1 LREPILVRGRP
12 VPLRASL
19 GIAMSQ
25 TADADVDALI
35 RDADVAM
42 YTAKKR
48 GGSRYVIF
56 EDSMRAGVA
65 ERLELEMELRRALAQ
80 EQLALHYQPTVNLT
94 TGEIVGVEA
103 LLRWSHRT
111 RGSISPAVFIPLA
124 EESGLIVPIGRWVLE
139 QACIQARRWHDRFP
153 SRDPLGMSVN
163 VSPIQL
169 GRDDFVQ
176 DVERILRETGVRPGS
191 ITLEITESA
200 LMEDTDA
207 STAALEQLKA
217 LGVHLAIDDFGTG
230 YSSLNYLQRMPI
242 DILKIDR
249 SFVDRIDQGG
259 DELAFARAIVE
270 LARSLSLRTIAEGI
284 ELESQAECLDR
295 LGCDLGQGF
304 LYAKAVP
311 ADELTVM
318 LAAPRESLVA
328 S

>member
-1 LREPILVRGRP
+1 
-12 VPLRASL
+12 
-19 GIAMSQ
+19 M
-25 TADADVDALI
+25 
-35 RDADVAM
+35 
-42 YTAKKR
+42 
-48 GGSRYVIF
+48 
-56 EDSMRAGVA
+56 
-65 ERLELEMELRRALAQ
+65 
-80 EQLALHYQPTVNLT
+80 
-94 TGEIVGVEA
+94 
-103 LLRWSHRT
+103 
-111 RGSISPAVFIPLA
+111 
-124 EESGLIVPIGRWVLE
+124 PIGRWVLA
-139 QACIQARRWHDRFP
+139 QACDQARKWQDSFP
-153 SRDPLGMSVN
+153 ARIPLSLSVN

-169 GRDDFVQ
+169 GREDFVQ
-176 DVERILRETGVRPGS
+176 DVERILRESGVQPDS

-207 STAALEQLKA
+207 ATTALEQLKA

-249 SFVDRIDQGG
+249 SFVNRIDQGG

-284 ELESQAECLDR
+284 ELESQAECLDQ

-311 ADELTVM
+311 PEELTVM
-318 LAAPRESLVA
+318 LAAPPEARVA